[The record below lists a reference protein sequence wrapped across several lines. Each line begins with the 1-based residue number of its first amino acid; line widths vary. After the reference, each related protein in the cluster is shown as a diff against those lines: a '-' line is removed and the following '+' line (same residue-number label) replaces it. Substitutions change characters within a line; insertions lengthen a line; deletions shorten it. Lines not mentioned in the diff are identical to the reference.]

1 MLASLTAPR
10 GGARSLGAARRE
22 RLVISNG
29 LSSLLW
35 FVAIIAMIPV
45 ALWLL
50 KRTPM
55 GGGASGNG
63 VMRSVAA
70 LPLSQ
75 NQRIVTV
82 EVGQGDER
90 RWLVLGVTAQS
101 ITTLHTMAPQ
111 AEAAASVTPAMPP
124 FAQLLGKLRQDKGAV
139 GER

>member
-1 MLASLTAPR
+1 MA
-10 GGARSLGAARRE
+10 
-22 RLVISNG
+22 SNG
-29 LSSLLW
+29 ISSLLW

-55 GGGASGNG
+55 GGAASGG
-63 VMRSVAA
+63 MLRSIAA

-111 AEAAASVTPAMPP
+111 AESAASAAPATP
-124 FAQLLGKLRQDKGAV
+124 FAQLLGRLRQNSAAQDG
-139 GER
+139 R

>member
-1 MLASLTAPR
+1 M
-10 GGARSLGAARRE
+10 
-22 RLVISNG
+22 ISSG
-29 LSSLLW
+29 LNSLLW
-35 FVAIIAMIPV
+35 FIAIVAMIPC

-55 GGGASGNG
+55 GGASSGG
-63 VMRSVAA
+63 MMRSIAA

-111 AEAAASVTPAMPP
+111 TEMPSAPAPAP
-124 FAQLLGKLRQDKGAV
+124 AFAQLLGKLRKDATYG
-139 GER
+139 R